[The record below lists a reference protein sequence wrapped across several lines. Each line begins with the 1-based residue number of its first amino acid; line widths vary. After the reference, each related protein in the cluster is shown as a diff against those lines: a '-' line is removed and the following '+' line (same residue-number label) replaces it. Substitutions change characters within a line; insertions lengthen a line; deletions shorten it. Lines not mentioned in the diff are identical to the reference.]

1 MISIYCLLFFLQGL
15 SLSDAQKL
23 DFYVHFKEAIQDNK
37 EVLSE
42 KVGVNRRLEFLE
54 SISSDIPKG

>member
-15 SLSDAQKL
+15 SLGDAQKL